1 MFEVK
6 GGKVLF
12 FSDPKKVCYLN
23 HGSYFNSKSGPLR
36 LIQSVC
42 KLRQEHG
49 CEISGTMVSFAT
61 FIKETNEMDNL
72 PLYPFLGNRFKIPF
86 LNGAGVFYFYPFL
99 VDFLKNS
106 SLDIKLMSEE
116 YHDLQVLHFR
126 VACQAL
132 GLIDKYVTQP
142 LWRMMVKE
150 KEVLNMS
157 KHY

>member
-6 GGKVLF
+6 GGTVLF

-36 LIQSVC
+36 LIQSVR

-86 LNGAGVFYFYPFL
+86 LNGAGVFYFYPFF

-132 GLIDKYVTQP
+132 GLIDKYATQP

>member
-42 KLRQEHG
+42 KLRHEHG

-61 FIKETNEMDNL
+61 FIKETTEMDNL